1 VDQKTF
7 TETEY
12 VAWKMEAQFNVGYAE
27 LAATVSQTQT
37 TRKIATGQTCLN
49 MFREFNH

>member
-1 VDQKTF
+1 VDQKAF

-12 VAWKMEAQFNVGYAE
+12 ATWKREAQFNVGYAE
-27 LAATVSQTQT
+27 LVDTVSQIQT
-37 TRKIATGQTCLN
+37 TRKIATVQTCLN